1 MQTRNVHSISLHE
14 QPETW
19 ERLRATSPDRTLF
32 NSAVWLTVLGKA
44 FQREARA
51 FIFSDSDGEAAG
63 IPLLLRQR
71 GPLRLSAALPITLY
85 AGMIRR
91 SGSEI
96 DITSLLEAVE
106 RQNHFIS
113 LSTVWTA
120 TERSLLTARGW
131 RLRPQQTI
139 RIELGDM
146 QSVWQGYNQS
156 LRRKLRRV
164 LDGGFRLDA
173 DPPTPIIIDMFEQSY
188 SRHGIRPPIPG
199 TTLERWL
206 GELRRR
212 DIARCFAARQPDGR
226 FAAVRVMLRDGTML
240 YDWLAGA
247 DPSVAP
253 SASHWLLHTIL
264 QRFSDDNCRE
274 FDFMGANTP
283 GVTDFKRSFGGR
295 ISEYHEAEWYR
306 PALLR
311 HMNSVRN
318 RGLRLGRGMR

>member
-1 MQTRNVHSISLHE
+1 MQTRNVHTISLHE

-19 ERLRATSPDRTLF
+19 ERLRASSHDRTLF
-32 NSAVWLTVLGKA
+32 NSAAWLSVLA
-44 FQREARA
+44 QVFQRKPQAVILTDA
-51 FIFSDSDGEAAG
+51 AGEAAG

-91 SGSEI
+91 TGSDI
-96 DITSLLEAVE
+96 DVTPLLQAVE
-106 RQNHFIS
+106 QQSHFVS

-120 TERSLLTARGW
+120 AEQSLLTARGW

-139 RIELGDM
+139 RMELGDL
-146 QSVWQGYNQS
+146 QAVWEGYNQS

-173 DPPTPIIIDMFEQSY
+173 DPPTPIIIGMFEQSY
-188 SRHGIRPPIPG
+188 SRHGIRPPLPG
-199 TTLERWL
+199 STVERWL
-206 GELRRR
+206 NELRRR
-212 DIARCFAARQPDGR
+212 DIARCFAARQADGR
-226 FAAVRVMLRDGTML
+226 FAAVRVMLRDGAML

-247 DPSVAP
+247 DPAIAP
-253 SASHWLLHTIL
+253 SASHWLLHTVL

-306 PALLR
+306 PSLLR
-311 HMNSVRN
+311 HLNSVRN
-318 RGLRLGRGMR
+318 RGLRLRRGLR